1 MTQENSTPEN
11 DQPVERRD
19 EIEAAFEQHEAA
31 AAAVKET
38 APNLSQESPE
48 KAPVKEAAKAEV
60 KPEGEKPAE
69 KAEAKPEGEKPA
81 EPEVK
86 PDVNVEKAPQSWK
99 PGTRALWDKVDPTVR
114 AEIVRREKQTVQVL
128 NESAQ
133 ARQFADEFGKVTQ
146 PYAARLQALNAHP
159 LAVYNELLK
168 ADFVLSS
175 APKNERAAF
184 VAKLIKDYD
193 VDVEALDNALAGRIQ
208 QDTDPRALAQAEV
221 DRLLAERLAPYQQL
235 LQREQQREQQDNQQ
249 VSTTI
254 QQMAADTEKFPYFED
269 VRHDMA
275 DLLDMAVKK
284 GRTLT
289 LEQAYNQAVM
299 LDPEISTL
307 VSAQTQ
313 AAKAAEA
320 AAKANAQAQRAR
332 RASVSV
338 GGAPSGLVSGSPAAG
353 DRRATIEA
361 AFDSVGGR

>member
-1 MTQENSTPEN
+1 MTTENSTPAEEVV
-11 DQPVERRD
+11 DRRT
-19 EIEAAFEQHEAA
+19 EIEAAFEHHEAE
-31 AAAVKET
+31 AVKET

-48 KAPVKEAAKAEV
+48 KAPVKEEV

-69 KAEAKPEGEKPA
+69 KAE
-81 EPEVK
+81 VK
-86 PDVNVEKAPQSWK
+86 PRSSPRVKSPRPRSSPTSTSRRPRSRGNPAPG
-99 PGTRALWDKVDPTVR
+99 PCGTRWTRPCGPRSFAARSRRCRSSTR
-114 AEIVRREKQTVQVL
+114 AP
-128 NESAQ
+128 
-133 ARQFADEFGKVTQ
+133 ARASSADEFGKITQ

-159 LAVYNELLK
+159 LAVYSELMK
-168 ADFVLSS
+168 ADYLLST
-175 APKNERAAF
+175 APKNDRAAF

-208 QDTDPRALAQAEV
+208 QDMDPKVLAQAEV

-249 VSTTI
+249 VAVTI

-269 VRHDMA
+269 VRADMA

-299 LDPEISTL
+299 LDPEVSTL

-361 AFDSVGGR
+361 AFDAVGGR